1 MGLMDSL
8 IGAAT
13 NAAMGSLKGGSAGAP
28 GAGGLDP
35 QMLMGIVGALMNNAG
50 GLSGLLGK
58 LQQGGLGDAAQSW
71 VGTGA
76 NQSVS
81 PDALGGALGPDL
93 MGMIAQQM
101 GGNTQQASATMADL
115 LPDLIDKL
123 TPQGQVP
130 ADNGMG
136 ALGALLGGTQG
147 GQGLDAG
154 ALVGMLGGM
163 LGKR

>member
-8 IGAAT
+8 ISAAT
-13 NAAMGSLKGGSAGAP
+13 GSLTGNNQAQAGGS

-35 QMLMGIVGALMNNAG
+35 QVLMGIVVALMNNSG
-50 GLSGLLGK
+50 GLSGILGK
-58 LQQGGLGDAAQSW
+58 LQQSGLGDAAASW
-71 VGTGA
+71 VGTGN
-76 NQSVS
+76 NQAVS

-101 GGNTQQASATMADL
+101 GGSREQAAGTMADL
-115 LPDLIDKL
+115 LPGLIDKL

-130 ADNGMG
+130 DDNGMG
-136 ALGALLGGTQG
+136 ALGSLLGGGQG
-147 GQGLDAG
+147 GGAG
-154 ALVGMLGGM
+154 DLMGMLGGM